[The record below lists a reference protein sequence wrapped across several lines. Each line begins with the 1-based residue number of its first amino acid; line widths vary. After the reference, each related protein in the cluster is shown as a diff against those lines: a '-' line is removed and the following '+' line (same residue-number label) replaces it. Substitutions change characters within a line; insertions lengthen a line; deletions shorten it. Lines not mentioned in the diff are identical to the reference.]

1 MYYLYEK
8 YYKPMTIQ
16 YCMANYVTWVPRLMF
31 WTYEQIGLANVL
43 LEWNLFIRGRLPL
56 LFNSITSLIFKM
68 HATGF
73 SVRHYT
79 LPKESYVSLYRF
91 QNSEQEVYILPRLCL

>member
-1 MYYLYEK
+1 
-8 YYKPMTIQ
+8 MTIQ
-16 YCMANYVTWVPRLMF
+16 YCMVDYVTWVPRLTF
-31 WTYEQIGLANVL
+31 WTYEQTGLANVL
-43 LEWNLFIRGRLPL
+43 LEWNLFICGRLPS

-79 LPKESYVSLYRF
+79 LPKERYVSLYRI